1 MDTKPNGSAPI
12 CLPAPQEQK
21 PKKQEKGAT
30 FVEYILLV
38 TLIAIAGI
46 TTLQIFGQTISG
58 KFSDINA
65 TILATS

>member
-1 MDTKPNGSAPI
+1 METKPNGSAPI
-12 CLPAPQEQK
+12 LLPAPQAPKQK
-21 PKKQEKGAT
+21 GEEKGAT

-38 TLIAIAGI
+38 TLIALAGI